1 MTESGKAHAAASQR
15 PQRPQPRMIA
25 LLAACTSTGPIATN
39 LFLPALPAI
48 RADLRVDVAA
58 SQTTLSA
65 YLLAYAIAILVSGP
79 VSDRFGRRPLMQ
91 IGLAIF
97 GLGSLVGV
105 WAPTLP
111 WLVAGR
117 VVQAIG
123 AATAMTV
130 ARAVMGDLF
139 QGGQLASRMALL
151 TLVMV
156 IGTTISPLI
165 GGAITESLSWHAGFW
180 ALGAMGLVL
189 LLLTS
194 ALLPETRRRS
204 GAVHDDGF
212 VGATREMLAHP
223 VFFGYALQAG
233 VIYGVFLVFIAV
245 APYLM
250 TETLGRPAT
259 DFGLYYMLIS
269 AGYFLGNL
277 YVTRFGTSA
286 SPHRVTAVGLWL
298 QFASAAAGLGFV
310 LAGMMHPAWLFG
322 PMFPLAFGQGLALPH
337 ITARGISLAPHHAGT
352 AASVM
357 GFSQQA
363 VAAISVQAMG
373 FASTA
378 TALPVM
384 LYCTIASGLALI
396 PLFAFREPR
405 LAHSRG

>member
-1 MTESGKAHAAASQR
+1 
-15 PQRPQPRMIA
+15 MIA

-39 LFLPALPAI
+39 LFLPALPSI
-48 RADLRVDVAA
+48 RADLRIDVAA

-65 YLLAYAIAILVSGP
+65 YLFAYACAILVSGP
-79 VSDRFGRRPLMQ
+79 VSDRFGRRPLMR

-97 GLGSLVGV
+97 GAGSLAGV

-117 VVQAIG
+117 IVQAIG

-165 GGAITESLSWHAGFW
+165 GGVITESLSWHAGFW
-180 ALGAMGLVL
+180 ALAAMAL
-189 LLLTS
+189 LLLVLTS
-194 ALLPETRRRS
+194 AQLPETRRKS
-204 GAVHDDGF
+204 GGAHDDGLT
-212 VGATREMLAHP
+212 GAAREMLAHP

-233 VIYGVFLVFIAV
+233 VIYGVFLVFIAL
-245 APYLM
+245 APYIM
-250 TETLGRPAT
+250 AESLGRPAT

-269 AGYFLGNL
+269 SGYFLGNL
-277 YVTRFGTSA
+277 YVTRFGASSSA
-286 SPHRVTAVGLWL
+286 RRVTATGLWL
-298 QFASAAAGLGFV
+298 QFAGAAAGLGFV
-310 LAGMMHPAWLFG
+310 LAGFTHPLWLFG
-322 PMFPLAFGQGLALPH
+322 PMFPLAMGQGLALPH
-337 ITARGISLAPHHAGT
+337 VTARGISLAPHHPGS

-373 FASTA
+373 FAPTETA
-378 TALPVM
+378 VPVM
-384 LYCTIASGLALI
+384 LYCTMASGLGLI
-396 PLFAFREPR
+396 PLFAFREPPLR
-405 LAHSRG
+405 QRSSSSRPESTAAFPE